1 MPTDQEFEDLKKLV
15 DALAQRIESLTSSVQ
30 SISSKT
36 DAFETWRRTH
46 SASFSALE
54 ASFNDTTTTL
64 NNTNAALAK
73 SISDEVIAR
82 TAEQQELRAL
92 AETRN
97 KDALLLANLAL
108 FYGIMAQEWR
118 IARERVVTVTSSS
131 TALQTLS
138 AVGKYSLVFLLTTAV
153 GVAGSLAGGMLA
165 HLIDGPLVSLA
176 GKLGYDEADAR
187 KAMDEKGAEAMK
199 EGFSHSLTGL
209 LMFLGHRRK
218 DAAAGV
224 TDPLE
229 FFLDLE
235 VQLREFALMI
245 AQANKQG
252 PGAWNRS
259 EVKNPLAAAGTK
271 ATKASGLVGFA
282 NDSNLSGFAA
292 DPFWTFLF
300 EAEASKH
307 KERWA
312 VVRSMLAVAMRRL
325 AWSLYCRSQWRN
337 LTWDYTVK
345 VNSTYVGPK
354 GEAADWKTA
363 PLEEWSYK
371 AWSSNM
377 GWPAHFTDSI
387 VPDFAG
393 WEHDPDHPAHSIP
406 NSNADV
412 ALATKLQ
419 KRVAHFSLAVYMCC
433 QVRPERWNDAIN
445 PMADGAAELLKK
457 YVERGSLDDNYAK
470 FRAMRA
476 EVNIVEVRFGDARI
490 GSTSGK
496 KGRMT
501 GPAPFAQ
508 PYKLAISPKAI
519 TVVVTSTGR
528 TFRKAHIR
536 LLGPFEPGA
545 VEPQGLSEPTLPA
558 ETNVVATATESLSL
572 TAGGTHDWHGLKL
585 GGGKL
590 YCVVLEARAESAR
603 TGAATYARDAWFF
616 RTPV

>member
-1 MPTDQEFEDLKKLV
+1 MPDEKEEIAALKKLV
-15 DALAQRIESLTSSVQ
+15 SELARRLDTVEQSLAAVTATTSRLSSAHDRHAEGLGALQTSLDKTNTDFTAA
-30 SISSKT
+30 IAAEKNART
-36 DAFETWRRTH
+36 DAH
-46 SASFSALE
+46 KALSADVSAQG
-54 ASFNDTTTTL
+54 
-64 NNTNAALAK
+64 
-73 SISDEVIAR
+73 I
-82 TAEQQELRAL
+82 L

-138 AVGKYSLVFLLTTAV
+138 RVGPYSLVFLLTTAV

-176 GKLGYDEADAR
+176 GKLGYDQAEAR
-187 KAMDEKGAEAMK
+187 KAMDKEGAEAMK

-235 VQLREFALMI
+235 VQLRGFAVEL
-245 AQANKQG
+245 AQTHKGQ
-252 PGAWNRS
+252 GAWARS
-259 EVKNPLAAAGTK
+259 EVKNPLAATGTK
-271 ATKASGLVGFA
+271 ATAASGLVGFA
-282 NDSNLSGFAA
+282 KDANIDDVAS

-312 VVRSMLAVAMRRL
+312 VVRSMVAVAMRRL

-345 VNSTYVGPK
+345 VNAGVEYL
-354 GEAADWKTA
+354 EAPGAAFDWSAT
-363 PLEEWSYK
+363 PVEEWPHK
-371 AWSSNM
+371 AWASNM
-377 GWPAHFTDSI
+377 GWPAHFVEKI

-393 WEHDPDHPAHSIP
+393 WEHDESHPIHELGTAVDRA
-406 NSNADV
+406 NAEMRH
-412 ALATKLQ
+412 
-419 KRVAHFSLAVYMCC
+419 KRIAHFSLAVYMCC
-433 QVRPERWNDAIN
+433 QVRPARGKDAID
-445 PMADGAAELLKK
+445 PMAGGAGAYLATAIRGDNLPAV
-457 YVERGSLDDNYAK
+457 VE

-476 EVNIVEVRFGDARI
+476 EVNIAEVRFGS
-490 GSTSGK
+490 GSWGSATGK

-501 GPAPFAQ
+501 NPTSFEK
-508 PYKLAISPKAI
+508 PYTLAVNPSTI
-519 TVVVTSTGR
+519 TVHVTSSGR
-528 TFRKAHIR
+528 TSRNAHIR
-536 LLGPFEPGA
+536 LLGPFTQQPDLAELVKASPQGVDIVKKSTENLRLTATGTNNWRVTLTPGA
-545 VEPQGLSEPTLPA
+545 I
-558 ETNVVATATESLSL
+558 
-572 TAGGTHDWHGLKL
+572 
-585 GGGKL
+585 
-590 YCVVLEARAESAR
+590 YCVVLEERTDVAERGRAIYSK
-603 TGAATYARDAWFF
+603 DAWFF
-616 RTPV
+616 KTG